1 MHALLFAF
9 LVCTRECCSFWF
21 FVCLFLLSKWF
32 FNRLWG
38 WTKKRRKN
46 FVDTINIAFFSSF
59 FLHGSLHEYIVL
71 CGKSGYGRKNGH
83 FIVYYL
89 CDVWINVVWFCILV
103 GYASFFSSFLCSPF
117 CSDTHHWW
125 YLWYL
130 LLLTMSF
137 HYIRI
142 FCFDLYTVA
151 ILAHMKST
159 TICNRLKSEKYL
171 FC

>member
-21 FVCLFLLSKWF
+21 LVFLLSKWF

-38 WTKKRRKN
+38 WTKNNKMLTPLILLFFFTWFITWIYCVVRQEWVWKKKWSLYCILSVWCMNKRGLILY
-46 FVDTINIAFFSSF
+46 FSWVCFFFFS
-59 FLHGSLHEYIVL
+59 
-71 CGKSGYGRKNGH
+71 
-83 FIVYYL
+83 
-89 CDVWINVVWFCILV
+89 
-103 GYASFFSSFLCSPF
+103 SSFLCSPF
-117 CSDTHHWW
+117 CSDTRHWW

-159 TICNRLKSEKYL
+159 TICSQLKSEKYL